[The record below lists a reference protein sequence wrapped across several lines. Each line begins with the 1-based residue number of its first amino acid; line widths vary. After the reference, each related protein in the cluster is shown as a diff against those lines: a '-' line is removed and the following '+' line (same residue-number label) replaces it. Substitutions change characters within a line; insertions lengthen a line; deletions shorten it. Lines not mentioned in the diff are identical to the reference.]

1 MDREVEKNRG
11 RSPLDIKGGQGRH
24 DFILQIFMAHK
35 KPLSLFLKRTL
46 VATEEVNDAMQE
58 IYLRLLRLENIEAVQ
73 LNPKAYL
80 FRIAANLVNDGIRKK
95 YTRHMK
101 QHFAIDEQE
110 LECSAPSPEEN
121 LDRVQQMT
129 LLKNACDSLSAEER
143 RIFFLHRVSKMTY
156 QEISVEMGVSAR
168 TVRRLVVQT
177 LSFLQD
183 QLKRQGRSI

>member
-1 MDREVEKNRG
+1 MDRKIEKNKG

-24 DFILQIFMAHK
+24 DFILNIFMAHK
-35 KPLSLFLKRTL
+35 RPLSLFLKRTL

-58 IYLRLLRLENIEAVQ
+58 IYLRLLRLENIEVVQ

-110 LECSAPSPEEN
+110 LKCSAPTPEDN
-121 LDRVQQMT
+121 VDRIQQMT
-129 LLKNACDSLSAEER
+129 LLKKACDSLSAEER

-156 QEISVEMGVSAR
+156 QEISAEMGVSAR

-183 QLKRQGRSI
+183 QIKKQGRVV